1 MTVDP
6 GGQGIEAAAREAR
19 YAALAQIAEH
29 FNAHVVLLGHTL
41 DDQAE
46 TVLLGL
52 ARGSGARSLAG
63 MRPAID
69 GLFHRPLLEV
79 TRAQT
84 EAACSAQGIEFWTD
98 PHNSDPR
105 FTRARVRQEMMPLLE
120 RELGPGVAA
129 ALARTADQLRADAD
143 HLDLEAARAG
153 ESARLDDGLS
163 IVALEAMSAAIR
175 TRVLRLA
182 ALEAGALPAEL
193 FHSHV
198 LEMDRLVTDWHGQ
211 KWVDLPGHV
220 RAVREGGRL
229 TIGPQFPIVQIVRP
243 PVTAGRAAFRSGLPG
258 ITSGPRDR
266 EIAQPSASA
275 SRERVVSRVG
285 EASEGVPTKA
295 PATGWS
301 ITSSTSYD
309 EARSRISAAA
319 DSGVPMTQRRDIA
332 SSRLWCVVGDRLL
345 LGLLD
350 QALGEQRLA
359 GAQRDHRLE
368 LRQREP
374 VGFLLGVGDDGVDR
388 QERAR

>member
-1 MTVDP
+1 MSLDPSMAAVRLAVRRTLAAVAAPGETVLVACSGGADSLALLAATVFEARVEALRVVGVTVDHGLQEGSADRALQVVAQMALLGADETATISVTVDP

-29 FNAHVVLLGHTL
+29 FTAGVVLLGHTL

-63 MRPAID
+63 MRPSID

-84 EAACSAQGIEFWTD
+84 EAACSAQGIDFWTD

-105 FTRARVRQEMMPLLE
+105 FTRARVRQQVMPMLE

-143 HLDLEAARAG
+143 HLDVEAARAG
-153 ESARLDDGLS
+153 EAARDQAGLS
-163 IVALEAMSAAIR
+163 IAALEAMPAAIR

-182 ALEAGALPAEL
+182 ALEAGALSAEL
-193 FHSHV
+193 FYSHV

-220 RAVREGGRL
+220 RVRRTQGVL
-229 TIGPQFPIVQIVRP
+229 SF
-243 PVTAGRAAFRSGLPG
+243 
-258 ITSGPRDR
+258 DR
-266 EIAQPSASA
+266 NSA
-275 SRERVVSRVG
+275 
-285 EASEGVPTKA
+285 
-295 PATGWS
+295 
-301 ITSSTSYD
+301 
-309 EARSRISAAA
+309 
-319 DSGVPMTQRRDIA
+319 
-332 SSRLWCVVGDRLL
+332 
-345 LGLLD
+345 
-350 QALGEQRLA
+350 
-359 GAQRDHRLE
+359 
-368 LRQREP
+368 
-374 VGFLLGVGDDGVDR
+374 
-388 QERAR
+388 